1 MTLGGSFSRERPLAL
16 LSHAGVGRAQVP
28 QFRGRRHAL
37 PVEERVAV
45 LARLTAGNASRQL
58 HFHHV
63 NVRALPHRQGQV
75 HGLLGQRAINPKPI
89 PRLPEERQHQP
100 EPSELVALGSGKRT
114 C

>member
-1 MTLGGSFSRERPLAL
+1 MLA
-16 LSHAGVGRAQVP
+16 VGTA
-28 QFRGRRHAL
+28 AL

-45 LARLTAGNASRQL
+45 LAWAGNASRQL

-89 PRLPEERQHQP
+89 PRLPEERQQQQS
-100 EPSELVALGSGKRT
+100 EPSELAARASGKRT

>member
-1 MTLGGSFSRERPLAL
+1 M
-16 LSHAGVGRAQVP
+16 P

-45 LARLTAGNASRQL
+45 LAHLTAGNASRQL

-75 HGLLGQRAINPKPI
+75 HGLLGQRAISPKPI
-89 PRLPEERQHQP
+89 SRLPEERQHQP

>member
-1 MTLGGSFSRERPLAL
+1 MLA
-16 LSHAGVGRAQVP
+16 H
-28 QFRGRRHAL
+28 
-37 PVEERVAV
+37 
-45 LARLTAGNASRQL
+45 LTAGNASRQL

-89 PRLPEERQHQP
+89 PRLTEERQQQQQP
-100 EPSELVALGSGKRT
+100 EPSELAARASGKRT